1 MKINKIII
9 AFLCIILTIS
19 CNWQKVESVE
29 PENSETATPEV
40 LLEEEKPSRSID
52 ISYIKG
58 SRYDKDIVSQLYEE
72 VLEKDAALK
81 ALNDKI
87 VGMSSMQND
96 SLRAFNNYAS
106 QNSDYWEDT
115 KNYINQIQDEAL
127 KASTAKA
134 FEDLQKAFNNKIA
147 VHESAKATIAKKS
160 IALQDRFLVM
170 KLMITQ
176 AMMNNYQKN
185 ELPDIQPMND
195 LIKEYD
201 KLIQEAEQMSQ

>member
-9 AFLCIILTIS
+9 GFLCIALTAS
-19 CNWQKVESVE
+19 CNWQKTEPTE
-29 PENSETATPEV
+29 PENAETATPEV
-40 LLEEEKPSRSID
+40 LLEEEKPSRGID
-52 ISYIKG
+52 VSYIKG

-72 VLEKDAALK
+72 ALEKDAALK

-87 VGMSSMQND
+87 VGMPSVLND
-96 SLRAFNNYAS
+96 SLRAFNNYVS

-134 FEDLQKAFNNKIA
+134 FEDLQKAFDNKIA
-147 VHESAKATIAKKS
+147 AHESAKATIAKKS
-160 IALQDRFLVM
+160 IALQDRFVVM

-176 AMMNNYQKN
+176 NMMNNYQNN
-185 ELPDIQPMND
+185 EFPDIKSMED

-201 KLIQEAEQMSQ
+201 KLIQEAEKMSQ